1 MTVTR
6 VVYPGGDPTD
16 KFQIGCF
23 FKMLMYSYPAREEEL
38 IREFDLDKGA
48 WEKDGY
54 AFVGIPLGRARTL
67 FRAVSHNAPEDI
79 RRMFQMGFVSHATRY
94 IHALANNLKEM
105 EPDLAG
111 HLHRHAEQLD
121 EAITRRSRELFGLST
136 PHEPNPGERE
146 QRHIDLEDEG

>member
-67 FRAVSHNAPEDI
+67 FRAVYHNAPEDI
-79 RRMFQMGFVSHATRY
+79 RRMFPDR
-94 IHALANNLKEM
+94 IPEM
-105 EPDLAG
+105 TVTDIQTSIDEIVEHNAG
-111 HLHRHAEQLD
+111 RARVFSTFWNTAVDRKVTASLYEAGGEQGTGD
-121 EAITRRSRELFGLST
+121 G
-136 PHEPNPGERE
+136 G
-146 QRHIDLEDEG
+146 